1 MGQLSEQ
8 ITLSYFVTNN
18 AQKGQMGFL
27 PDQRLLVIKEFSRGT
42 DDINYCCEHN
52 ILVTNYK
59 QSRKMIS
66 GGWVLCPT
74 SVSQSSC
81 RAPSSLLPS
90 LTQHLNSQLCYFCQV
105 WSDCLCLLRSCLL
118 QSLSRPS
125 RWPGLQEDSS
135 DNRSR
140 WKHWPFIPCPSTM
153 LLTNVPLLRGLLRL
167 FFLLRSSSVISKP
180 TVELNEG
187 PPERTARRSVRPPP
201 HRTALRSSNS
211 GLLLLNSQIHKF
223 ILGELFGG
231 FGFLCFLFCV
241 FYYTIYL
248 F

>member
-1 MGQLSEQ
+1 MRPHPITAYQSKSKCCQAMGQLSEQ

-125 RWPGLQEDSS
+125 RWPCLQKDSS
-135 DNRSR
+135 DNRSAGSID
-140 WKHWPFIPCPSTM
+140 HSFP
-153 LLTNVPLLRGLLRL
+153 
-167 FFLLRSSSVISKP
+167 
-180 TVELNEG
+180 
-187 PPERTARRSVRPPP
+187 VRPQCYLPTSP
-201 HRTALRSSNS
+201 CCC
-211 GLLLLNSQIHKF
+211 
-223 ILGELFGG
+223 ED
-231 FGFLCFLFCV
+231 FCV
-241 FYYTIYL
+241 YSSC
-248 F
+248 